1 MANLNVSYQDMHN
14 EAQALRTGRE
24 QIDAQLTSLKTR
36 INNLVSSGF
45 VTDAASGAFSSSYEQ
60 FTTGASQT
68 IAALDQLASQLTMMA
83 NTLQETDASLAAQ
96 MGN

>member
-14 EAQALRTGRE
+14 EAQALRSGRE
-24 QIDAQLTSLKTR
+24 QIDAQLSTLKGR
-36 INNLVSSGF
+36 INNLVSGGF
-45 VTDAASGAFSSSYEQ
+45 VTDSASGAFNNSYES
-60 FTTGASQT
+60 FTQGASQT
-68 IAALDQLASQLTMMA
+68 IAALDQLASQLTTMA